1 MQKFYLEHEK
11 LTGSIE
17 RLCLRIGERFPGSGL
32 LNVCE
37 NLLEVA
43 RQAEINI
50 GNIGRPNWRARLIT
64 FLFVMIVVFALVYA
78 VMSLNVDFENV
89 VFGQLIQISEAAL
102 NEIILIGA
110 AVIFL
115 VSLENR
121 IKRKKIIT
129 EINGLRF
136 IAHIIDMHQLTKDPK
151 AATGTW
157 EATEHSPKRKMTP
170 FELSRYL
177 DYCSEMLSFISKVG
191 FLYIQDYNDPQT
203 VNAVNELEVL
213 TTGLSQKIWQKIM
226 LIRDA

>member
-1 MQKFYLEHEK
+1 MQKLYLEHEK

-17 RLCLRIGERFPGSGL
+17 RLCLRIGERFPGSSL

-43 RQAEINI
+43 RQTGINI

-64 FLFVMIVVFALVYA
+64 FLFIMIVVFALIYT
-78 VMSLNVDFENV
+78 VMSSDVDLENV

-129 EINGLRF
+129 EINGLRL
-136 IAHIIDMHQLTKDPK
+136 IAHVIDMHQLTKDPK
-151 AATGTW
+151 AATGIW
-157 EATEHSPKRKMTP
+157 KATEHSPRREMTP